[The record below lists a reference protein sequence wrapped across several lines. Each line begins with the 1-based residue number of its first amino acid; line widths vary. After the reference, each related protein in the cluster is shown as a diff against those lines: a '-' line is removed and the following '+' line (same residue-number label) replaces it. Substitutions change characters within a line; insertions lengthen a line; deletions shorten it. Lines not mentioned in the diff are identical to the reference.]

1 MKKEEKE
8 EREGRKEL
16 YMNQIFFIFLLF
28 SLLFIIESK
37 AINILFAFVGIMITL
52 AILLGFDKTLSEIN
66 GEYFAYII
74 ILVQVSALTILFGFI
89 IMLYP
94 KLSLTIHNTL
104 ISDSFHHS
112 VTRRLLRIFRFISLI
127 LIGTGLVYYLQPQS
141 YLELSCFSSSE
152 WADNILIDDTELLRK
167 LGTSLYSQDNNIIK
181 LIVLTTILLLAIIIL
196 FFLVS

>member
-1 MKKEEKE
+1 
-8 EREGRKEL
+8 
-16 YMNQIFFIFLLF
+16 MNQIFFIFLLF

-94 KLSLTIHNTL
+94 KLSLSIRNTL
-104 ISDSFHHS
+104 ISDS
-112 VTRRLLRIFRFISLI
+112 RLLRIFRFISLI
-127 LIGTGLVYYLQPQS
+127 LIGTGLVYYFQPQS
-141 YLELSCFSSSE
+141 YLELSCFSSFPISPKGGIG
-152 WADNILIDDTELLRK
+152 WADTILIDDTELLRK